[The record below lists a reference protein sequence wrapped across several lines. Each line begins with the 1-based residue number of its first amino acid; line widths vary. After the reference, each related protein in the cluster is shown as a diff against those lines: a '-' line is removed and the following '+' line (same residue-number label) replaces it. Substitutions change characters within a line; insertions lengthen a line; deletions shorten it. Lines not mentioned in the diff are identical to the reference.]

1 MRNGDWR
8 RAHKTDRYATRA
20 RGKAEQAT
28 RSARPRVSRGV
39 GGDAAGRVYA
49 CGVRKP
55 GWSEHKD
62 LPIDSGGRKRYAL
75 RRIAAPRAQKPR
87 DRVYAPHKAEVP
99 GVISAGARL
108 RSRGAGR
115 RSQAPCTERSEG
127 TATRAPSSAHTSHRA
142 TMPAPAPSSWWTEPA
157 TLRARSAPKRLR
169 QRARSSLCTPQVV
182 PFEGTHAHI
191 ANPDCQRPASHHG
204 TARPPPEFPAFVER
218 DVVAELLDLLAGP
231 VPSPCLHRREP
242 PGHTA
247 QATLASAVPVG
258 LSGTADEPGVSR
270 SAD

>member
-1 MRNGDWR
+1 LPQRAPHRSPLDNPLVFASRQGASLRKTWR

-87 DRVYAPHKAEVP
+87 DRVYAPH
-99 GVISAGARL
+99 R
-108 RSRGAGR
+108 
-115 RSQAPCTERSEG
+115 ERECLGGSD
-127 TATRAPSSAHTSHRA
+127 PKP
-142 TMPAPAPSSWWTEPA
+142 PACLA
-157 TLRARSAPKRLR
+157 
-169 QRARSSLCTPQVV
+169 VV